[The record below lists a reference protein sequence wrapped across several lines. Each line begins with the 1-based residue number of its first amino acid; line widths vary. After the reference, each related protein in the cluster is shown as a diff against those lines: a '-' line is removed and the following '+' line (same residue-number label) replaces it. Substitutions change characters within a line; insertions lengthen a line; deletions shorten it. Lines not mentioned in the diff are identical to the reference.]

1 MNELAEVHDDD
12 SRDQESTLQRDIEE
26 ETMQRTMEMRD
37 DLRAILGTLRQL
49 VVKVAATLREHV
61 IAVNIVTQNARN
73 IPDIDFSIDAVQAI
87 REGILMVQDADE
99 NDITES
105 ERREGLSALQENLEA
120 HMRVTR
126 LMERSLH
133 FAQIGENLQG
143 NIQRAILALEL
154 STDINMATLTDQGAV
169 TLQDAAQKQIRALK
183 ENVGVMGSSMRA
195 LRLQV
200 NKLCNE
206 DATTVQTM

>member
-1 MNELAEVHDDD
+1 
-12 SRDQESTLQRDIEE
+12 
-26 ETMQRTMEMRD
+26 MEMRD

-73 IPDIDFSIDAVQAI
+73 IPDIDFSTDAVQAI

-169 TLQDAAQKQIRALK
+169 TLQDAAQEQIRALK